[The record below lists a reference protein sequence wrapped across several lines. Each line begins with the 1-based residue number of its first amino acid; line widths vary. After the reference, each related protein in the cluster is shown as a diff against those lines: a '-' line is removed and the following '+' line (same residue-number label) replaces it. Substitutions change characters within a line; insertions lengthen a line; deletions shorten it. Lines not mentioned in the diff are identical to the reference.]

1 MKLHEVMTVRLWQ
14 AIFDFILLKYYHFKM
29 NSLVLVVEIPS
40 QISMIVSQILVL
52 MVVHVQMGQ
61 TAKLVSVLMASK
73 DQLVKTVS
81 IEHWFIK
88 FQIQKF

>member
-1 MKLHEVMTVRLWQ
+1 
-14 AIFDFILLKYYHFKM
+14 M

-81 IEHWFIK
+81 IEH
-88 FQIQKF
+88 